1 MKKII
6 LILLVL
12 AITGCSS
19 EVTKVK
25 NPDGNSLTY
34 KYFTKENYED
44 DKYNLKLKNDNSII
58 TVIKDNDNLYYGIN
72 GGMNLII
79 IEKEGLRY
87 NFDLVNQIYSTESIV
102 ISENYTEGILPE
114 SMKKLK
120 DQSYKTGKEK
130 INSHKYVFETYKYS
144 AGTTTYYFDDDELK
158 FIKKQTDEEDLLYEV
173 LKFSTKVKDSAFE
186 IPEGYTE
193 MTY

>member
-6 LILLVL
+6 LILLAL
-12 AITGCSS
+12 IITGCSS
-19 EVTKVK
+19 EVTEVK
-25 NPDGNSLTY
+25 NPNGSSLTY
-34 KYFTKENYED
+34 KYFSKENYED
-44 DKYNLKLKNDNSII
+44 NKYNLELKNGNSNI
-58 TVIKDNDNLYYGIN
+58 TIIKDNDSIYYEIT

-79 IEKEGLRY
+79 IEKNGLRY
-87 NFDLVNQIYSTESIV
+87 NFDPINQIYSTQSIV

-114 SMKKLK
+114 SMKNLK
-120 DQSYKTGKEK
+120 NKSYKTGKEK

-144 AGTTTYYFDDDELK
+144 EGTTTYYYDDNELK

-173 LKFSTKVKDSAFE
+173 LKFSTKVKNNAFD